1 MSVTPLNW
9 RAAGALAEQLLAGW
23 QRHGEPGGA
32 ITLFDA
38 QQRRATACAGLADL
52 AQNTPFTADSV
63 VRYASVTKHIFAA
76 LALNATDRAIR
87 LDQRLGELLPALQ
100 PALAD
105 VTVGQALDMT
115 GGLPD
120 VRETLG
126 LLGISLHAV
135 SEAQPVMQF
144 VEGLEKLNYEAGSEI
159 AYSNTGYRLLEA
171 ALRSKGYDFDQL
183 VQQHIARPLQVQ
195 MRAPESWFDVVP
207 GLVPGYWRAPQG
219 WQHASAGLH
228 LSASGSLTGSLR
240 QPDRQ
245 PQRPHPLAA
254 DAAGRRG
261 SRSGRAGATQRT
273 APSQSGPAQR
283 LWPGSGANPAGPPP
297 LARPRRFPRRLQN
310 LFPAGA
316 RPSGRRRAGGQSRR
330 LRQFRYGLAGDGGAA
345 GRTAAAA

>member
-76 LALNATDRAIR
+76 LALNATERAIR
-87 LDQRLGELLPALQ
+87 LEQRLGELLPALQ

-228 LSASGSLTGSLR
+228 LSASGSLTGSLNALTR
-240 QPDRQ
+240 WLQTL
-245 PQRPHPLAA
+245 LA
-254 DAAGRRG
+254 DE
-261 SRSGRAGATQRT
+261 
-273 APSQSGPAQR
+273 
-283 LWPGSGANPAGPPP
+283 
-297 LARPRRFPRRLQN
+297 
-310 LFPAGA
+310 
-316 RPSGRRRAGGQSRR
+316 
-330 LRQFRYGLAGDGGAA
+330 
-345 GRTAAAA
+345 

>member
-1 MSVTPLNW
+1 M
-9 RAAGALAEQLLAGW
+9 
-23 QRHGEPGGA
+23 
-32 ITLFDA
+32 
-38 QQRRATACAGLADL
+38 
-52 AQNTPFTADSV
+52 

-76 LALNATDRAIR
+76 LALNATGGAIR

-183 VQQHIARPLQVQ
+183 VQQHIAQPLQVQ
-195 MRAPESWFDVVP
+195 MQAPESWFDVV
-207 GLVPGYWRAPQG
+207 RG
-219 WQHASAGLH
+219 WCRV
-228 LSASGSLTGSLR
+228 TG
-240 QPDRQ
+240 
-245 PQRPHPLAA
+245 
-254 DAAGRRG
+254 
-261 SRSGRAGATQRT
+261 
-273 APSQSGPAQR
+273 
-283 LWPGSGANPAGPPP
+283 
-297 LARPRRFPRRLQN
+297 
-310 LFPAGA
+310 
-316 RPSGRRRAGGQSRR
+316 GRRRAGNTPAPACT
-330 LRQFRYGLAGDGGAA
+330 FPPPVA
-345 GRTAAAA
+345 

>member
-23 QRHGEPGGA
+23 QRRGEPGGA

-38 QQRRATACAGLADL
+38 EQLRATACAGLADL
-52 AQNTPFTADSV
+52 AQNTPFTVDSV

-76 LALNATDRAIR
+76 LALNATGRAIR
-87 LDQRLGELLPALQ
+87 LDQRLGELLPTLQ

-195 MRAPESWFDVVP
+195 M
-207 GLVPGYWRAPQG
+207 
-219 WQHASAGLH
+219 
-228 LSASGSLTGSLR
+228 
-240 QPDRQ
+240 
-245 PQRPHPLAA
+245 
-254 DAAGRRG
+254 
-261 SRSGRAGATQRT
+261 
-273 APSQSGPAQR
+273 
-283 LWPGSGANPAGPPP
+283 
-297 LARPRRFPRRLQN
+297 
-310 LFPAGA
+310 
-316 RPSGRRRAGGQSRR
+316 
-330 LRQFRYGLAGDGGAA
+330 
-345 GRTAAAA
+345 